1 MNWIDLCV
9 FIILIYFSYRGF
21 AIGLVASL
29 FNLITSLASIYTA
42 FKFYKPIGDFFV
54 SNMGASAFAGPVLGF
69 FVVIVMCEIILS
81 IAFSYL
87 YKLIYQFLLFL
98 KPLYFFDKIVGI
110 FPQLAIGLLIAMVR
124 LPVSKEIKKPIL
136 ESYWGREILP
146 QTTFYEPQLRNILG
160 NIPQEA
166 LLYIIPKAPK
176 SDEMIKMTFPDNIKL
191 VESPTDEEALF
202 LLTNIERK
210 ARGISE
216 LLYDPSIVPVARLHS
231 FDMFRRS
238 YFSHVNLDG
247 KSSFDRMSSGGVE
260 YSAAG
265 ENLAYAPTVEI
276 AHKGLMNSPGH
287 KENILRREFGRI
299 GIGVV
304 DGGIYG
310 KMYTQNFAD

>member
-1 MNWIDLCV
+1 
-9 FIILIYFSYRGF
+9 
-21 AIGLVASL
+21 
-29 FNLITSLASIYTA
+29 
-42 FKFYKPIGDFFV
+42 
-54 SNMGASAFAGPVLGF
+54 
-69 FVVIVMCEIILS
+69 
-81 IAFSYL
+81 
-87 YKLIYQFLLFL
+87 
-98 KPLYFFDKIVGI
+98 
-110 FPQLAIGLLIAMVR
+110 LIAMVR